1 MDIVHLLPDSVANQI
16 AAGEVIQRPASVI
29 KELVENAVDAG
40 AGNIDVYVQ
49 DAGRTCIQVIDDG
62 KGMSETDARLA
73 FERHATSKITCAEDL
88 FTLRTMGFRGEA
100 LPSIVAVAQVTLQ
113 TRTLDSELG
122 TRLEIEGGKV
132 LAQEPCVCAVGANF
146 EVRNLFFNIP
156 ARRKFL
162 KSNHTELNNIMQEF
176 ERIALVNYSVAFSL
190 TVDGTT
196 TVRLMASNLRQRI
209 VDVFGKK
216 VGEDLVAVDVNTT
229 LVNIAGFVGRPE
241 ASRKKGARQ
250 YFFVNGRYMRH
261 PYFAKAVA
269 EAFNDLV
276 PEGEQVPFFLYLTI
290 DPANIDVNISPT
302 KTEVKFENE
311 PAIWQIINAG
321 IRESLGRFYA
331 IPTIDFDNAQ
341 TTEIPVMD
349 ASRCDVE
356 PPKVTIDM
364 SYNPF
369 AASES
374 TTSGVVPSF
383 SPGYKM
389 PFHADTMPARPKAS
403 ATDWTRLY
411 DGLATTVE
419 TRQEQQMDMFDG
431 ERALDEDEIGG
442 QHFQFRGQYIISATR
457 SGLMIIDQHRAHMRV
472 LYDRYISQMD
482 RQENVTQ
489 GLLFPELLTL
499 SPSDAQ
505 ALDGIMEELHRI
517 GFDLTSIGG
526 GSYSINGL
534 PSGIDGLVPQ
544 TLIKNI
550 IASVRQGA
558 QPGLHD
564 HKHRIALSLARAA
577 AIVEGQVLTQQ
588 EMDMLMSE
596 LFKSSNPNLTPDGK
610 VIIALLK
617 QANIAKMFS

>member
-73 FERHATSKITCAEDL
+73 FERHATSKITRAEDL

-100 LPSIVAVAQVTLQ
+100 LPSIVAVAQVSLQ
-113 TRTLDSELG
+113 TRTVDSELG
-122 TRLEIEGGKV
+122 TRLEIEGGRV
-132 LAQEPCVCAVGANF
+132 LGQEPCVCAVGANF

-176 ERIALVNYSVAFSL
+176 ERIALVNYSVSFTM

-196 TVRLMASNLRQRI
+196 SVRLMASNLRQRI

-216 VGEDLVAVDVNTT
+216 VGEDLVSVDVNTT
-229 LVNIAGFVGRPE
+229 LVNINGFVGRPE
-241 ASRKKGARQ
+241 SSRKKGARQ

-261 PYFAKAVA
+261 AYFAKAVA
-269 EAFNDLV
+269 DAFNGLV
-276 PEGEQVPFFLYLTI
+276 PEGEQIPFFLYLTV

-321 IRESLGRFYA
+321 IRESLGKFYA

-349 ASRCDVE
+349 VSRSNVE
-356 PPKVTIDM
+356 PPKINIDA

-369 AASES
+369 TATENSPLEKGS
-374 TTSGVVPSF
+374 TSFSRVEVPSR
-383 SPGYKM
+383 SS
-389 PFHADTMPARPKAS
+389 TS
-403 ATDWTRLY
+403 ADWTKLY
-411 DGLATTVE
+411 EGLVPNAE
-419 TRQEQQMDMFDG
+419 TRQEQQMDMF
-431 ERALDEDEIGG
+431 EDDMSMEEEEIGG
-442 QHFQFRGQYIISATR
+442 QHFQFKGQYIISATR
-457 SGLMIIDQHRAHMRV
+457 SGLMIIDQHRAHVRI
-472 LYDRYISQMD
+472 LYDRYMSQMS
-482 RQENVTQ
+482 RQENVSQ

-505 ALDGIMEELHRI
+505 VLDNMMDDLHRI
-517 GFDLTSIGG
+517 GFDLSSIGG
-526 GSYSINGL
+526 SSYSINGL

-544 TLIKNI
+544 VLIKNI
-550 IASVRQGA
+550 LDSVHQGA
-558 QPGLHD
+558 QTVISD
-564 HKHRIALSLARAA
+564 HRHRIALSLAKAA

-588 EMDMLMSE
+588 EMDVLMSD

-617 QANIAKMFS
+617 QSNISKMFT